1 VTLFEAGKLN
11 DANVA
16 DIVDDL
22 QSVEGTRLEGE
33 LQRFADHAFSL
44 RVVLQTLRS
53 GGLSAPGETHPPPNG
68 QTAASPQ
75 ATLQGTRLSMGDLL
89 VLDGERRLSGGG
101 ARVAE
106 GAVSDLEGERRLS
119 GGGMGVPGDE
129 KRGENAEGVIT
140 NANGDGFVTESG
152 PGGNSGAQ
160 IPVLERGAVSAEGD
174 ARASEQE
181 AKSTTALGDA
191 EALKLEE
198 EDWKDFQAADEGA
211 LNFPSAQGP
220 DSRLSTDGGG
230 EHPRMSEDLLAT
242 ETNRSVGQNDSPSSA
257 TADRNGLSEPAGF
270 AADAPNSPADRGGS
284 ENPLGVSTNRAD
296 GGQDS
301 QQSTPRSGTPRSPRL
316 GRDGTRVSKRL
327 RFYVD
332 VLRSES
338 LASLQPSIVQ
348 QVSLQLGQ
356 KWLCCRSCRNGRWLL
371 SGKKHGM
378 QQKGVTRSK

>member
-1 VTLFEAGKLN
+1 MLPSHFPGLKRHAVTLFEAGKLN

-53 GGLSAPGETHPPPNG
+53 GGLSAPNG
-68 QTAASPQ
+68 QTLASPQ
-75 ATLQGTRLSMGDLL
+75 VTLQGTRLSMGDLL
-89 VLDGERRLSGGG
+89 VLEGERRMSGGG
-101 ARVAE
+101 ARVPE

-119 GGGMGVPGDE
+119 GGGVGVSGVMQ
-129 KRGENAEGVIT
+129 RGGNTESVNT
-140 NANGDGFVTESG
+140 NANGDGSFKESG
-152 PGGNSGAQ
+152 LGGKSGEQ
-160 IPVLERGAVSAEGD
+160 IPVLERDSELAEGD
-174 ARASEQE
+174 ARTLEQE
-181 AKSTTALGDA
+181 AESTTALEAA
-191 EALKLEE
+191 EVLKIEE

-211 LNFPSAQGP
+211 LNFPSAQGS

-230 EHPRMSEDLLAT
+230 ELPHTSEDLLAA
-242 ETNRSVGQNDSPSSA
+242 ETNPSVARNESSSSA
-257 TADRNGLSEPAGF
+257 TAERDGGSQLAGF
-270 AADAPNSPADRGGS
+270 AADAPLTSDDPADRGGS
-284 ENPLGVSTNRAD
+284 ENPLGVSISRAD

-348 QVSLQLGQ
+348 QVSLQTGSVVARWQ
-356 KWLCCRSCRNGRWLL
+356 KLRL
-371 SGKKHGM
+371 S
-378 QQKGVTRSK
+378 VVAASW